1 MCKTA
6 LVYSDIF
13 SVVDDAGS
21 SGITIEDEEELDETK
36 VNPKFDKHKNL
47 QILLASRKPGSKF
60 LIFSNYD
67 SSFQNL
73 YTILTK
79 LNIKYMHLKGNGN
92 VIKCMIDR
100 YKNGDVDVLLVNS
113 RHYGSGLNLENTSD
127 IVMFHK
133 FDTEIEKQVIGRA
146 HRLGRTMPL
155 NIWYLLHENEATV
168 AVAT

>member
-1 MCKTA
+1 MCKCA
-6 LVYSDIF
+6 LVYADIY
-13 SVVDDAGS
+13 SVVDGGS
-21 SGITIEDEEELDETK
+21 SGITIEDEEEVDETK

-47 QILLASRKPGSKF
+47 HILLTNRKPGSKF

-67 SSFQNL
+67 SSFQNI
-73 YTILTK
+73 YSILAK
-79 LNIKYMHLKGNGN
+79 LNIKYVHLKGNGN

-100 YKNGDVDVLLVNS
+100 YRNGDVDVLLVNS

-155 NIWYLLHENEATV
+155 NIWYLLHENEAMISS
-168 AVAT
+168 